1 MEKKKKMKRIIV
13 VLCIVAAVLAL
24 LISGSIRKKARQA
37 EKKSSS
43 VKTVKVTKGTIANT
57 VTASGTLAEAKT
69 ADITIP
75 SGITVKKVLVEEGD
89 TVKKGHALAKVD
101 LTSVKEQIYSV
112 RSSISDINDLLKSIK
127 SKSGSKYTAEREML
141 KAQKTDLYKALKR
154 LLKIK
159 KSGTITASVAGTI
172 DSVNISGSSD
182 ASSSTSADNSVTN
195 NSLLSGI
202 TGTSSDSK
210 GLVASQLTEK
220 VVISDSSSSDGNAS
234 SSTDDSQETYDE
246 AGNTDGA
253 EDSSEKPS
261 SKKDTDSSKFSSK
274 KDSGSKKSSSEGDSE
289 SDLSEEE
296 LKALIEKQQKKTDS
310 SSSKEK
316 TTTGRTGNSVASG
329 LTDSNLSALTGSAST
344 GSATSE
350 GSGSSYSSS
359 VSDVTYTT
367 AFTIATG
374 DMMDISLSVDEL
386 DILNIKK
393 GQDVSVALDAIDG
406 ETFTGEITKV
416 SKKGT
421 NSGGSTKYTVTC
433 QIEKTDDML
442 VGMNATAV
450 ITIDSAEDVLTIPLS
465 AVQEEGGSSYVY
477 TTNDNG
483 SLGGKTKITTG
494 LSNDS
499 TVEITDGLSE
509 GDTVYY
515 KDLSGQELTSSQNNM
530 SNMGNNMQKSQQGG
544 RNDGPLGDNGSTPPS
559 GGNGGPG
566 GN

>member
-13 VLCIVAAVLAL
+13 ILCIVAAVLAM

-112 RSSISDINDLLKSIK
+112 RSSISDINDSLKSIK

-172 DSVNISGSSD
+172 DSVNVSGSSD
-182 ASSSTSADNSVTN
+182 ASSSTSTDSSVTN
-195 NSLLSGI
+195 NSSLSGI

-220 VVISDSSSSDGNAS
+220 VVISDSSSSDGNAW

-253 EDSSEKPS
+253 EYSSEKPS
-261 SKKDTDSSKFSSK
+261 SKKDTDSSKSSSK
-274 KDSGSKKSSSEGDSE
+274 KDSGSK
-289 SDLSEEE
+289 
-296 LKALIEKQQKKTDS
+296 DS

-316 TTTGRTGNSVASG
+316 TTTGRTGNPVASG

-344 GSATSE
+344 GSTTSE

-544 RNDGPLGDNGSTPPS
+544 RNDGPLGDNGGTPPS

>member
-112 RSSISDINDLLKSIK
+112 RSSISDINDSIKSIK

-172 DSVNISGSSD
+172 DSVNVSGSSD

-220 VVISDSSSSDGNAS
+220 VVISDSSSSDGNAW
-234 SSTDDSQETYDE
+234 SSTDDSQETCDE

-261 SKKDTDSSKFSSK
+261 SKKDTDSSKSSSK
-274 KDSGSKKSSSEGDSE
+274 KDSGSK
-289 SDLSEEE
+289 
-296 LKALIEKQQKKTDS
+296 DS

-544 RNDGPLGDNGSTPPS
+544 GNGGPLGDNGGTPPS

>member
-112 RSSISDINDLLKSIK
+112 RSSISDINDSLKSIK

-159 KSGTITASVAGTI
+159 KSGIITASVAGTI
-172 DSVNISGSSD
+172 DSVNVSGSSD
-182 ASSSTSADNSVTN
+182 ASSSTSTDSSVTN

-220 VVISDSSSSDGNAS
+220 VVISDSSSSDGNAW

-246 AGNTDGA
+246 AGNTDGTD
-253 EDSSEKPS
+253 DSSEKPS
-261 SKKDTDSSKFSSK
+261 SKKDTDSSKSSSK

-316 TTTGRTGNSVASG
+316 ATTGRTGNSVASG

-344 GSATSE
+344 GSTTSE

-465 AVQEEGGSSYVY
+465 AVQEERGSSYVY

-544 RNDGPLGDNGSTPPS
+544 GNGGPLGDNGGTPPS

>member
-112 RSSISDINDLLKSIK
+112 RSSISDINDSLKSIK

-159 KSGTITASVAGTI
+159 KSGTITATVAGTI
-172 DSVNISGSSD
+172 DSVNVSGSSD
-182 ASSSTSADNSVTN
+182 ASSSTSADSSVTN
-195 NSLLSGI
+195 NSSLSGI

-220 VVISDSSSSDGNAS
+220 VVISDSSSSDGNAW

-261 SKKDTDSSKFSSK
+261 SKKDTDSSKSSSK

-344 GSATSE
+344 GSTTSE

-544 RNDGPLGDNGSTPPS
+544 GNGDPLGDNGGTPPS